1 MAEAFTWWL
10 INNYV
15 LERVL
20 DKIVGTSKIEKFD
33 DTRIL
38 VVIDNILSDNIPFK
52 NVVIKMASVVK
63 DGDAFYPQLFL
74 EGELFNKY
82 TQRKALKEKI
92 SKELMPLTWHSTRWL
107 NWCLSRKGVE
117 PIFTDEVG
125 KF

>member
-1 MAEAFTWWL
+1 M
-10 INNYV
+10 

-38 VVIDNILSDNIPFK
+38 VGIDNILSDNIPFK

-63 DGDAFYPQLFL
+63 DGDAFYPQLSL

-82 TQRKALKEKI
+82 TQHKALKEKI
-92 SKELMPLTWHSTRWL
+92 SKELMPLT
-107 NWCLSRKGVE
+107 
-117 PIFTDEVG
+117 
-125 KF
+125 

>member
-1 MAEAFTWWL
+1 M
-10 INNYV
+10 

-38 VVIDNILSDNIPFK
+38 VGIDNILSDNIPFK

-92 SKELMPLTWHSTRWL
+92 SKELMPLT
-107 NWCLSRKGVE
+107 
-117 PIFTDEVG
+117 
-125 KF
+125 

>member
-63 DGDAFYPQLFL
+63 DGDAFYPQLSL

-82 TQRKALKEKI
+82 TQHKALKEKI

-107 NWCLSRKGVE
+107 NWCLSRKVVE